1 MVELPAMDTIL
12 LFTTSSGKAR
22 TEMLAGVREF
32 ASDANWNVQVFEYE
46 GTPFPV
52 SALIRFWKPSG
63 CIVEGSGNSFATGII
78 PRNAFGRVPVVY
90 IGSDPMITPKNATIV
105 IHDARAAAN
114 LAAKE
119 LLQRNPKTLA
129 FLGMKSKVWSERRK
143 DAFTEAVRLNG
154 KDIEV
159 LDIPISGTAG
169 SNTSSSRLKTWLK
182 RLEKP
187 VGLFAADDTLAE
199 MALSICRMSD
209 LSSPDEIAVV
219 GVDDNES
226 ICEHTLPTLSS
237 IRPDF
242 RQGGRFAARLLAKQL
257 LGARRIPRETVFS
270 VAGITRRGSTRTFKR
285 KDADVA
291 AAIERIHKPGG
302 VLLSPADILNAF
314 PGSRRNAE
322 IRFRKAVGRS
332 VLDELIDARISLAKS
347 LLADTVLP
355 ISSIAERCGYRFQTQ
370 FRKIFLKATGHN
382 PLHWRQCAKRGE
394 PHP

>member
-1 MVELPAMDTIL
+1 MDTIL

-22 TEMLAGVREF
+22 TEMLTGVREF
-32 ASDANWNVQVFEYE
+32 ASGTDWNVQIFEYE
-46 GTPFPV
+46 GVPFPIP
-52 SALIRFWKPSG
+52 ALIRFWKPAG
-63 CIVEGSGNSFATGII
+63 CIVEGSGNSFTSSII
-78 PRNAFGRVPVVY
+78 PRNAFGMVPVVY

-105 IHDARAAAN
+105 IHDAHAAAN

-143 DAFTEAVRLNG
+143 SAFTAAVRLNG
-154 KDIEV
+154 KNVET

-169 SNTSSSRLKTWLK
+169 SNTASSKLKAWLK

-187 VGLFAADDTLAE
+187 VGLFAADDTLAQL
-199 MALSICRMSD
+199 ALSICRVSD
-209 LSSPDEIAVV
+209 ISSPDEIAVI

-226 ICEHTLPTLSS
+226 ICEHTLPTLTS

-242 RQGGRFAARLLAKQL
+242 RQGGRFAARLLAKQI

-270 VAGITRRGSTRTFKR
+270 VVGIARRGSTRTFKR

-291 AAIERIHKPGG
+291 AAIEKIHKPGG
-302 VLLSPADILNAF
+302 VLLSPSDILKDF
-314 PGSRRNAE
+314 PCSRRSAE
-322 IRFRKAVGRS
+322 IRFKKAIGRP

-347 LLADTVLP
+347 LLTDTSLP
-355 ISSIAERCGYRFQTQ
+355 VSAIAEQCGYRFQTQ
-370 FRKIFLKATGHN
+370 FRRIFLKATGLN
-382 PLHWRQCAKRGE
+382 PLHWRQRTKRGLQRNQVVE
-394 PHP
+394 

>member
-1 MVELPAMDTIL
+1 MDTIL
-12 LFTTSSGKAR
+12 IFSTSSGKAR

-32 ASDANWNVQVFEYE
+32 ASGANWNVQVFEYE
-46 GTPFPV
+46 GAPFPV

-63 CIVEGSGNSFATGII
+63 CIVEVSGKNFTSSIF

-105 IHDARAAAN
+105 IHDARAAAI

-129 FLGMKSKVWSERRK
+129 FLGMKSKAWSERRK
-143 DAFTEAVRLNG
+143 DAFTAAVRLNG
-154 KDIEV
+154 KEVEV

-169 SNTSSSRLKTWLK
+169 SNTASSKLKAWLK

-199 MALSICRMSD
+199 MALSICRVSD
-209 LSSPDEIAVV
+209 LSSPDEIAVI

-270 VAGITRRGSTRTFKR
+270 VAGITRRGSTRAFKR

-291 AAIERIHKPGG
+291 AALERIHKPGG

-314 PGSRRNAE
+314 PCSRRSAE

-332 VLDELIDARISLAKS
+332 VLDELIDARITLAKS

-355 ISSIAERCGYRFQTQ
+355 ISSIAEQCGYRFQTQ

-382 PLHWRQCAKRGE
+382 PLHWRRCAKRGE
-394 PHP
+394 LHS

>member
-1 MVELPAMDTIL
+1 MDTIL

-32 ASDANWNVQVFEYE
+32 ASDANWNVQVFEY
-46 GTPFPV
+46 GGAPFPA

-63 CIVEGSGNSFATGII
+63 CIVEGSGNNSISNIF
-78 PRNAFGRVPVVY
+78 PRNAFGKTPVVY
-90 IGSDPMITPKNATIV
+90 IGSDPLITPKSATIV
-105 IHDARAAAN
+105 IHDARAAAS

-119 LLQRNPKTLA
+119 LLQPNPKTLA

-143 DAFTEAVRLNG
+143 DAFTAAARLNG
-154 KDIEV
+154 KEVEV
-159 LDIPISGTAG
+159 LDIPISGMAG
-169 SNTSSSRLKTWLK
+169 SNTSSSKLKAWLK

-270 VAGITRRGSTRTFKR
+270 VVGITRRGSTRTFKR

-291 AAIERIHKPGG
+291 AAIERIHKPDGM
-302 VLLSPADILNAF
+302 LLSPVDILNAF
-314 PGSRRNAE
+314 PCSRRNAE

-332 VLDELIDARISLAKS
+332 VLDELIDARITLAKS
-347 LLADTVLP
+347 FLEDTALP
-355 ISSIAERCGYRFQTQ
+355 ISSIAEQCGYRSQTQ
-370 FRKIFLKATGHN
+370 FRKIFLNATGHN

-394 PHP
+394 IHP